1 MLILTRRLGEKVLI
15 GDEITVQVLEVNRN
29 QVRVAINA
37 PRDVLILREE
47 LKGKP
52 FNDKRLL
59 NNGSQSQLK
68 TLPRE

>member
-37 PRDVLILREE
+37 PTL
-47 LKGKP
+47 GK
-52 FNDKRLL
+52 RR
-59 NNGSQSQLK
+59 SHA
-68 TLPRE
+68 T

>member
-59 NNGSQSQLK
+59 NNGSQSQ
-68 TLPRE
+68 

>member
-59 NNGSQSQLK
+59 NNSSQSQLK